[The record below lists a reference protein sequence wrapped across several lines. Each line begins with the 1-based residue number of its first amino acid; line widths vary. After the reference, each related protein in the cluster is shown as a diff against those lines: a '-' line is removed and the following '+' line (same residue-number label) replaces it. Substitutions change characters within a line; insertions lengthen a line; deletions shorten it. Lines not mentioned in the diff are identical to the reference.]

1 VQTEWRGGNDKVMWR
16 QHKFK
21 QNSTELIVAK
31 TLTRFT
37 LFSQRFVLRCVS
49 TSHHHLARVNGIFH
63 HHRFLRIEFRL
74 GSKTFEEPFAA
85 THSVGFNNTLHASLN
100 PTQQHCTISDSDS
113 RLLTALY
120 FTSQE
125 ATANHCENLAFSWL
139 LAQLIFSTMPHLP
152 THNSVPGCHPCA
164 KHTIT
169 SSVFFY

>member
-1 VQTEWRGGNDKVMWR
+1 VRERGRANRVEGGNDKVMWR

-63 HHRFLRIEFRL
+63 HHRFLWIEFRL
-74 GSKTFEEPFAA
+74 SSKTFEEPFAA

-139 LAQLIFSTMPHLP
+139 LAQHYAASANTQLGTRL
-152 THNSVPGCHPCA
+152 
-164 KHTIT
+164 
-169 SSVFFY
+169 SSMCKTYH